1 MTDRR
6 HRRRRRADHPAW
18 RFAQVTVMSAALAF
32 FAAHVASGGHADTV
46 ASGHLLDPSDGSGA
60 LGLAIAGKLAYQLL
74 GKLGGQS

>member
-1 MTDRR
+1 
-6 HRRRRRADHPAW
+6 
-18 RFAQVTVMSAALAF
+18 MSAALAF